1 MSDKNYPTIQF
12 RAHAQEKEDFL
23 ELAQI
28 RGTTISA
35 MLKTFMQGEL
45 ASLPRER
52 RIANPEP
59 KPADDFLN

>member
-1 MSDKNYPTIQF
+1 MADTTYPTIQF
-12 RAHAQEKEDFL
+12 RAHKQEKADFL
-23 ELAQI
+23 ELAEL

-52 RIANPEP
+52 RVATR
-59 KPADDFLN
+59 KPVDDFLS

>member
-12 RAHAQEKEDFL
+12 RVSKQEKADFL
-23 ELAQI
+23 ELAAV

-35 MLKTFMQGEL
+35 MLKAFMQGEI

-52 RIANPEP
+52 RISVG